1 MDLKIEKQRE
11 VNGVGMGVLT
21 DGTPFLTG
29 RGLAR
34 LCGISN
40 ARIVE
45 LSGDWNDE
53 KRPLTRRVK
62 ELLGA
67 KGLAVP
73 APHIA
78 IEQSSGTFYAYPDP
92 LCIAVLEFY
101 AFDAGAN
108 IRQRAINNFRLLAG
122 KALQEFIYTQ
132 VGYDPRNEVPSVWKQ
147 FHDRVSLT
155 YSSVPS
161 GFFGV
166 FKEIADMIVT
176 LGQAGLAIDSAF
188 VPDLSVRPDTL

>member
-1 MDLKIEKQRE
+1 MANKPLPGSIAKRPNKNKPLATFGGAYAIAHGQGVLDLKIEKQRE

-62 ELLGA
+62 ELLAA
-67 KGLAVP
+67 KGLAVS
-73 APHIA
+73 ASHIA

-92 LCIAVLEFY
+92 ICIAVLEFY

-108 IRQRAINNFRLLAG
+108 IRQRAIDNFRLLAG

-132 VGYDPRNEVPSVWKQ
+132 VGYDPRNEVPGVWKQ

-155 YSSVPS
+155 
-161 GFFGV
+161 
-166 FKEIADMIVT
+166 
-176 LGQAGLAIDSAF
+176 
-188 VPDLSVRPDTL
+188 

>member
-1 MDLKIEKQRE
+1 
-11 VNGVGMGVLT
+11 MGVLT

-45 LSGDWNDE
+45 LSGDWKDE
-53 KRPLTRRVK
+53 NRSLTKQVK
-62 ELLGA
+62 KLLAA
-67 KGLAVP
+67 KGVVVSS
-73 APHIA
+73 PHIA
-78 IEQSSGTFYAYPDP
+78 IEQSSGTFYAYPDA

-101 AFDAGAN
+101 AFDAGVN
-108 IRQRAINNFRLLAG
+108 IRQRAIDNFRILAG

-132 VGYDPRNEVPSVWKQ
+132 VGYDPRNEVPGVWKQ

-155 YSSVPS
+155 YSSVL
-161 GFFGV
+161 GGYFGV
-166 FKEIADMIVT
+166 FKEIAARIS
-176 LGQAGLAIDSAF
+176 QIDNNF
-188 VPDLSVRPDTL
+188 TYFGRRF